1 MIVIKMEYRNWLQDW
16 DLLSIQ
22 NVYIIIWYIKN
33 NNNNNNNSNNNIE
46 NKQIITWVEVAL
58 KI

>member
-1 MIVIKMEYRNWLQDW
+1 MIIIKLEYRNWLHDW

-22 NVYIIIWYIKN
+22 NLYIIIVYI
-33 NNNNNNNSNNNIE
+33 NNNNNSNNNIE
-46 NKQIITWVEVAL
+46 NKRIITWVEVAL

>member
-1 MIVIKMEYRNWLQDW
+1 MIIIKLEYRNWLHDW

-22 NVYIIIWYIKN
+22 NLYIIIVYIK
-33 NNNNNNNSNNNIE
+33 NNNNNNSNNNIE
-46 NKQIITWVEVAL
+46 NKLIITWVKVAL